1 MFDKPG
7 PDHVHNCSP
16 VQYLGI
22 YPRLYL
28 LVVRA
33 RLIFMFKETFEVA
46 LPSLASNVETRVQ
59 FVFKDATCSVLLVLC
74 FI

>member
-1 MFDKPG
+1 MEETFAGNRPSPQMFDKPG

-33 RLIFMFKETFEVA
+33 RLIFMFKETVEVA
-46 LPSLASNVETRVQ
+46 LPS
-59 FVFKDATCSVLLVLC
+59 
-74 FI
+74 